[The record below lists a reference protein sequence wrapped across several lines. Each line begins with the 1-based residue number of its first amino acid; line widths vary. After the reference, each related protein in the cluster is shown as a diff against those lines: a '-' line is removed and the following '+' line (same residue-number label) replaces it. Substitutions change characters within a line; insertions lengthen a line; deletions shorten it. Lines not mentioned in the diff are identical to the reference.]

1 MSSNKEIFI
10 NSSVGGNRIAIVENK
25 ELVELFIDTPEHRRM
40 VGSIYKGR
48 IQNVIP
54 GMQAAFV
61 DIGYDLNAFLPFSE
75 IGKTNHL

>member
-1 MSSNKEIFI
+1 MSSKKEIFI
-10 NSSVGGNRIAIVENK
+10 NSSVGGNRIAILDNK
-25 ELVELFIDTPEHRRM
+25 ELVELFIDTPDHRRM

-61 DIGYDLNAFLPFSE
+61 DIGYESNAFLPSE
-75 IGKTNHL
+75 

>member
-1 MSSNKEIFI
+1 
-10 NSSVGGNRIAIVENK
+10 
-25 ELVELFIDTPEHRRM
+25 M

-75 IGKTNHL
+75 IGSSEKLKNLSFDENETSESKSKKISEKWDLRSRYAV